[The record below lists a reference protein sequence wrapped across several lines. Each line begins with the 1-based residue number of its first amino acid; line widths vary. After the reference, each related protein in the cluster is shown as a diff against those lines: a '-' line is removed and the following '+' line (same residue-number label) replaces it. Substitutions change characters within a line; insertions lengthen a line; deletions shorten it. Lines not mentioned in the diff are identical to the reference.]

1 MLVRN
6 AFGKIEYGDN
16 TYGIPV
22 VRWWGEDANL
32 KIGKYCSIAKKVEIF
47 LGGNH
52 RVDRVTTYP
61 FPAFGKWNYEVELGD
76 YCVSNGDV
84 LIGNDVWLGLG
95 STILSGVTVGNGA
108 VIGTNAVVTKDVPDY
123 AIAVGNPAR
132 VIRKRFSEDQI
143 SKLNCIAWWNWD
155 PRDVKTNLSLMLSGD
170 IDLFINTHMP

>member
-1 MLVRN
+1 MVGR
-6 AFGKIEYGDN
+6 
-16 TYGIPV
+16 
-22 VRWWGEDANL
+22 RRQL

-61 FPAFGKWNYEVELGD
+61 FPAFGKWNYKVELGD

-143 SKLNCIAWWNWD
+143 SKLNCIALWNWD
-155 PRDVKTNLSLMLSGD
+155 PRDVKATCSRCYPGILTCSLVLTCHRHEATA
-170 IDLFINTHMP
+170 LLQ